1 MSTDSTSTQ
10 GIKSYRVYRLK
21 QHHAR
26 DCLLQQISIYTMQ
39 CSSGAPLKVLRRWKN
54 ILLMEK
60 GFLSSNISE
69 EIQFCQRVFM
79 IIYKINWIERMRSQE
94 DNEGK
99 VIQSQQGVVLKNYW
113 GVHLFSDDWVKS
125 NVRHQFSK
133 CW

>member
-1 MSTDSTSTQ
+1 MCAVNRRLKNLNLKVIYVLPLLHAAKRNRMSTDSTSTQ

-60 GFLSSNISE
+60 VFYHLIS
-69 EIQFCQRVFM
+69 QKKYSFV
-79 IIYKINWIERMRSQE
+79 S
-94 DNEGK
+94 
-99 VIQSQQGVVLKNYW
+99 VSL
-113 GVHLFSDDWVKS
+113 
-125 NVRHQFSK
+125 
-133 CW
+133 